1 VLFEALSGTKD
12 LHVPS
17 LPKLT
22 RCSVNKSWLGG
33 GGVHKSKSKTEGSHG
48 GRQGRLKTANGEDP
62 FSLAYL
68 CAIEKKIRHG
78 WKDEATIV
86 APPLIGSGKKKTKAQ
101 QQQQQP
107 VPPTLPQA
115 TMLEGTFQRTRRAS
129 KEGIQQLIELAAH
142 RVIFSDLR
150 SVFGEGL
157 YIGGV
162 TNARISTVLEQLD
175 TKLGI
180 IAETTAEHLRNR
192 LAIALMQ
199 TCFDGFLLVLL
210 AGGPLRAFMV
220 SDSDLLKEDLEAI
233 KDLFLADGNGLPS
246 ETVARASARAS
257 QVLTLFDLS
266 SNELIHILS
275 ASSFGDTAAAASK
288 HRSGNTN
295 TKSSYPPT
303 TGNWSA
309 SDANTVLRV
318 LCYRYDETAS
328 QFLKKTYNLPKKLHD

>member
-1 VLFEALSGTKD
+1 
-12 LHVPS
+12 
-17 LPKLT
+17 
-22 RCSVNKSWLGG
+22 
-33 GGVHKSKSKTEGSHG
+33 
-48 GRQGRLKTANGEDP
+48 
-62 FSLAYL
+62 
-68 CAIEKKIRHG
+68 
-78 WKDEATIV
+78 
-86 APPLIGSGKKKTKAQ
+86 
-101 QQQQQP
+101 
-107 VPPTLPQA
+107 
-115 TMLEGTFQRTRRAS
+115 
-129 KEGIQQLIELAAH
+129 
-142 RVIFSDLR
+142 
-150 SVFGEGL
+150 
-157 YIGGV
+157 
-162 TNARISTVLEQLD
+162 
-175 TKLGI
+175 
-180 IAETTAEHLRNR
+180 
-192 LAIALMQ
+192 
-199 TCFDGFLLVLL
+199 
-210 AGGPLRAFMV
+210 MV